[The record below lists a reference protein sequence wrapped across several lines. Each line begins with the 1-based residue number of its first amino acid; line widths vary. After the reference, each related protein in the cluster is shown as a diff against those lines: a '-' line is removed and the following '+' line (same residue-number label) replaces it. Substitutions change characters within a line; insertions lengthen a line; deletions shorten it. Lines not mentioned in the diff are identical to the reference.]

1 MNTWICRIL
10 AVLFFINTLPVEAFA
25 KKKINAPRFNQEA
38 LTQKVENAVS
48 EENKFKQEKAE
59 LEAYLAQKDLSP
71 RERDFANLELEIVN
85 LNLEWIN
92 EIHHSNDN
100 SVSTN
105 YFSDL
110 STSYRTKKFEI
121 GILCS
126 NLFGTRD
133 YRRHYTTDY
142 TDIIVLNHLRP
153 REFIWK
159 AIFNL

>member
-92 EIHHSNDN
+92 EISKD
-100 SVSTN
+100 STPYDDIN
-105 YFSDL
+105 TRIARLYTQRIDDL
-110 STSYRTKKFEI
+110 KAREA
-121 GILCS
+121 
-126 NLFGTRD
+126 
-133 YRRHYTTDY
+133 
-142 TDIIVLNHLRP
+142 VLEKLEALN
-153 REFIWK
+153 
-159 AIFNL
+159 